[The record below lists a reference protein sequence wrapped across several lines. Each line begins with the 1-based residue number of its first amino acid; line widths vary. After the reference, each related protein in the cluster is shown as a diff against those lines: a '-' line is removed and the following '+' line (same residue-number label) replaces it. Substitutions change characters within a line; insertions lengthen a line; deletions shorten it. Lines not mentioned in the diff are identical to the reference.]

1 MALLIIDLENTCMP
15 EHERPA
21 DYHGQII
28 EIGAAW
34 VTPNKPAANTA
45 PSGNIARRRPPIAI
59 GDTANP

>member
-28 EIGAAW
+28 EIGAAC
-34 VTPNKPAANTA
+34 
-45 PSGNIARRRPPIAI
+45 PPRQ
-59 GDTANP
+59 DSCRVS